1 MPLIDRVVRWLAR
14 YSEGLHLTVDNGPLS
29 GPVTE
34 YVVEDTPR
42 GTGWLGRRI
51 DRAFLNLDQNV
62 GTRERIRTTKELVAE
77 VLMRRRSARI
87 PTVIFDVASGTA
99 RYLRDLAR
107 ELDGSDDVTIVCHD
121 RSPRQIMWGRARVD
135 AEHLRRFTFAVGD
148 ATDAASYLTRH
159 DPDVILAVQLFPYLH
174 DDSEVKAV
182 IKLAYDHIRSEGC
195 LICTT
200 TVSAGSGSPFW
211 NADALGRRPAC
222 RAPETIKGWLR
233 EAGFTRIDQRYSE
246 PHGFALI
253 GWKTDQD
260 ESETRLPRP

>member
-14 YSEGLHLTVDNGPLS
+14 YSDGLRLTADHGPLS

-34 YVVEDTPR
+34 YVVENHPR

-51 DRAFLNLDQNV
+51 DRAFLDLDLNA

-77 VLMRRRSARI
+77 VLLRRRSARM
-87 PTVIFDVASGTA
+87 PTVVFDVASGTA

-107 ELDGSDDVTIVCHD
+107 ELDSTADLTIVCHD

-135 AEHLRRFTFAVGD
+135 AEHLRHFTFAVGD

-159 DPDVILAVQLFPYLH
+159 DPDVILAIQLFPYLH
-174 DDSEVKAV
+174 DDAEVKAV
-182 IKLAYDHIRSEGC
+182 IKLAYDHIHREGC

-200 TVSAGSGSPFW
+200 TVTSGSGSAFW
-211 NADALGRRPAC
+211 NADALGRRPA
-222 RAPETIKGWLR
+222 RRSPETIKSWLR
-233 EAGFTRIDQRYSE
+233 DAGFTHIDQRYSE

-253 GWKTDQD
+253 GWKAGED
-260 ESETRLPRP
+260 ESEKGLR